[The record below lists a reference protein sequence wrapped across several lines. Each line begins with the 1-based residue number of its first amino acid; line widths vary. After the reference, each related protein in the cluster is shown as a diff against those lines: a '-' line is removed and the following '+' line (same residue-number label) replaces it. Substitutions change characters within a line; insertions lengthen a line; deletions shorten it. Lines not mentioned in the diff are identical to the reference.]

1 LSKSSTQIG
10 ARRQVAPVL
19 PASPEVTTERQ
30 HARSAIGGAHRFRWQ
45 RAKYSLSARQLD
57 IFASVAKWL
66 PILVYNRL
74 FPNQNDRYHR
84 RLGQALVD
92 TTIGLG
98 PTFIK
103 IGQSLSTRVD
113 FFSPIYTEALSQ
125 LQDRVP
131 AFSVEEAIAI
141 IESELGAPLSQLFTT
156 FDPIP
161 IAAAS
166 LGQVHRAKLRTG
178 DAVVVKIQR
187 PGLERLFQLDFR
199 VIDKLLWW
207 VGLLLPAKRS
217 RELRAIYQE
226 FFMLLFQEIDY
237 TKEGQNAD
245 RFRENFRDNERVTA
259 PTIYWRFTTPKVLT
273 MSYLPGIKIDDRA
286 TLEACGFD
294 PKQINQLG
302 ICCYLKQLLV
312 DGFFQA
318 DPHPGN
324 MAIATDGRLVVYDFG
339 MMAELKEISTTL
351 TIETFW
357 AVMKKDSQ
365 AVIAHLIEMG
375 LLVEMA
381 DMQPIER
388 LIEFLLERFTDRPVD
403 VREFDAIKRE
413 MTALFIHQPF
423 QISPE
428 MSFILK
434 ALSTLDGIARTLD
447 PEYNLVAAA
456 QPFLRSVA
464 IAERGNIVSNLGKQV
479 TSFLKYRLTRPSA
492 HKLHIQQL
500 ERRLAHSERETA
512 RQAKLNVRS
521 LQLVNLAI
529 ANLGYL
535 GLTGVSALV
544 AIYLIPL
551 YPTLSWLL
559 WGIPSLCGLIWLGSI
574 VGLLVKTRHFK
585 RSFKSPHND

>member
-1 LSKSSTQIG
+1 VPRQPPIE
-10 ARRQVAPVL
+10 ARRL
-19 PASPEVTTERQ
+19 
-30 HARSAIGGAHRFRWQ
+30 HWQ
-45 RAKYSLSARQLD
+45 RTKYSLSARQLD
-57 IFASVAKWL
+57 IFVAVAKWV
-66 PILVYNRL
+66 PILIRNRL
-74 FPNQNDRYHR
+74 FPTRNERYHR

-92 TTIGLG
+92 TTIRLG

-141 IESELGAPLSQLFTT
+141 VESELGAPMPKLFAA
-156 FDPIP
+156 FDSIP

-166 LGQVHRAKLRTG
+166 LGQVHKARLRTG
-178 DAVVVKIQR
+178 DAVVIKIQR
-187 PGLERLFQLDFR
+187 PGLQQLFDLDFQ

-207 VGLLLPAKRS
+207 VGLFLPAKRS

-226 FFMLLFQEIDY
+226 FFTLLFQEIDY

-245 RFRENFRDNERVTA
+245 RFRENFKDSERVTA

-294 PKQINQLG
+294 PKHINQLG

-324 MAIATDGRLVVYDFG
+324 MAIAADGRLVVYDFG

-365 AVIAHLIEMG
+365 AVTRNLIEMG
-375 LLVEMA
+375 LIVQMQ

-388 LIEFLLERFTDRPVD
+388 VIEFLLERFTDRPVD
-403 VREFDAIKRE
+403 VREFNLIKRE
-413 MTALFIHQPF
+413 ITSLFIHQPF
-423 QISPE
+423 QLSPE

-456 QPFLRSVA
+456 QPFIRSFA
-464 IAERGNIVSNLGKQV
+464 IAERGNIVSNFGRQV
-479 TSFLKYRLTRPSA
+479 TSFFKYKLTRPNAS
-492 HKLHIQQL
+492 KLQIQQL
-500 ERRLAHSERETA
+500 ERRLAHSELENA
-512 RQAKLNVRS
+512 RRSQLNYQS
-521 LQLVNLAI
+521 LQLINLAI
-529 ANLGYL
+529 YNLGYL
-535 GLTGVSALV
+535 CVTGASALA
-544 AIYLIPL
+544 AIYLVPS
-551 YPTLSWLL
+551 YPAWVWLL
-559 WGIPSLCGLIWLGSI
+559 WGIPSLAGAIWLGSTL
-574 VGLLVKTRHFK
+574 GLLVETRRWKRLLKT
-585 RSFKSPHND
+585 PQND